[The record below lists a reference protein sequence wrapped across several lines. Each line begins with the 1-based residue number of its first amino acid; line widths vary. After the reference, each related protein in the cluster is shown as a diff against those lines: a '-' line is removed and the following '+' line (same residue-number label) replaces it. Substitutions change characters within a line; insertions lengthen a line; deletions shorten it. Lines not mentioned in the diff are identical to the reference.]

1 MRMTLIVFVVSL
13 AFVAFAIAFSQKKA
27 SSQPAQTQGASAAK
41 VDNHGLPT
49 DPSSTMRICT
59 VNTKVNCPL
68 KQIDIATIA
77 PRPEDVGSID
87 GMIKAWYDIV
97 TVPKGS
103 RPDWARDH
111 SLYTPETRFLS
122 VGQDKTGKL
131 RATIFDHTMYAS
143 GVGPQIA
150 QEGFYESEIHR
161 VTQRFGQTAHV
172 MSTYESRRT
181 KDGPA
186 FARGVNS
193 IELFNDG
200 SRWWITY
207 AQWDEERPGNPLPKE
222 LMP

>member
-1 MRMTLIVFVVSL
+1 MRMTLTVFVLS
-13 AFVAFAIAFSQKKA
+13 VAVVGFAIAFSQESGSK
-27 SSQPAQTQGASAAK
+27 K
-41 VDNHGLPT
+41 VDNHGLST

-59 VNTKVNCPL
+59 VNSTCGLQK
-68 KQIDIATIA
+68 IDIPTVA

-122 VGQDKTGKL
+122 VGQDKNGKL
-131 RATIFDHTMYAS
+131 RGTIFDHVMYAS

-150 QEGFYESEIHR
+150 KEGFYESEIHR
-161 VTQRFGQTAHV
+161 VTQQFGRTAHV
-172 MSTYESRRT
+172 LSTYESRRT
-181 KDGPA
+181 KDGPVI
-186 FARGVNS
+186 ARGVNS

-222 LMP
+222 LLP

>member
-1 MRMTLIVFVVSL
+1 MRMTLT
-13 AFVAFAIAFSQKKA
+13 AFFLSIAIVAFAIAY
-27 SSQPAQTQGASAAK
+27 SSQQKPGK
-41 VDNHGLPT
+41 VDNHGLST
-49 DPSSTMRICT
+49 EPSSTMRICT
-59 VNTKVNCPL
+59 ATSDCGL
-68 KQIDIATIA
+68 KKIDIATVA

-122 VGQDKTGKL
+122 VGQDKNGKL
-131 RATIFDHTMYAS
+131 RGTIFDHVMYAS
-143 GVGPQIA
+143 GAGTGI
-150 QEGFYESEIHR
+150 EEKGFYESEIHR
-161 VTQRFGQTAHV
+161 VTQRFGQTVHV

-181 KDGPA
+181 KDGPV

-207 AQWDEERPGNPLPKE
+207 AQWDEERPGNPIPKE
-222 LMP
+222 LLP

>member
-1 MRMTLIVFVVSL
+1 MRMTLTVFVLSIAV
-13 AFVAFAIAFSQKKA
+13 VAFAIAYSQHKA
-27 SSQPAQTQGASAAK
+27 DKQ
-41 VDNHGLPT
+41 VDNHGLST
-49 DPSSTMRICT
+49 EPSSTIRICT
-59 VNTKVNCPL
+59 ANSTCGLTK
-68 KQIDIATIA
+68 IDIPTVA

-97 TVPKGS
+97 TVPKGTK
-103 RPDWARDH
+103 PDWARDH

-122 VGQDKTGKL
+122 VGQDKNGKL
-131 RATIFDHTMYAS
+131 RGTIFDHVMYAS
-143 GVGPQIA
+143 GVGPQVA
-150 QEGFYESEIHR
+150 KEGFYESEIHR
-161 VTQRFGQTAHV
+161 VTQRFGQTVHV

-181 KDGPA
+181 KDGPV

-222 LMP
+222 LLP